1 MATFTGKKSMAS
13 GENSQS
19 NPQND
24 VKNSNTEDAI
34 ESEQKI
40 SEVVTTSQLKDLIKE
55 AINDQVNSVIQP
67 SYTYAKPYSPRIDHL
82 RMPKNYQSPKFQ

>member
-1 MATFTGKKSMAS
+1 MAS

-24 VKNSNTEDAI
+24 VKNSNIEDAM

-55 AINDQVNSVIQP
+55 AIKDQVDSITQP

-82 RMPKNYQSPKFQ
+82 RMPKNYQPPKFQ